1 MIGGSRSWMDRLAHD
16 LRGPLSPMLTAVYL
30 LRDGQTTPE
39 QRAELLQV
47 MERQIQRLGG
57 MIDEVSDLGRAEKGR
72 LVARHEPIDLELLV
86 ADVVARMHAQPPQ
99 VTMSPAL
106 DGAELE
112 GDVLRMGQLFH
123 TLLGLRL
130 SRGEPRPVR
139 AQLER
144 AETGLR
150 MACTLDYAEVS
161 DAEVEALLTAPQP
174 DPPDNA
180 LGLGLMIAR
189 AIAEAHGGSLRGRA
203 GTGATIE
210 LLLELPTRPAPT
222 PQDAAST

>member
-1 MIGGSRSWMDRLAHD
+1 VSTSPRTWMDRLAHD

-72 LVARHEPIDLELLV
+72 LVARREPVDLELLV
-86 ADVVARMHAQPPQ
+86 ADVVARMHAEPPD
-99 VTMSPAL
+99 VTVSPAL
-106 DGAELE
+106 QGVELE
-112 GDVLRMGQLFH
+112 GDVVRMGQLFR

-130 SRGEPRPVR
+130 SRAEPRPVR
-139 AQLER
+139 ARLEPS
-144 AETGLR
+144 ATGVR
-150 MACTLDYAEVS
+150 MACVLDYADVS
-161 DAEVEALLTAPQP
+161 DAEVEALLEAPQP
-174 DPPDNA
+174 DPPDDA

-189 AIAEAHGGSLRGRA
+189 AIAEAHGGTLRGRA
-203 GTGATIE
+203 GAGATIE
-210 LLLELPTRPAPT
+210 LLLELPTRT
-222 PQDAAST
+222 SGDGDAAGA